1 MFWTRVSIGVAGTA
15 AIVSALLATATI
27 WLLMTDPTTM
37 ADAIDRGTVAPIAR
51 ALEAALVDVFHLL
64 LSYL

>member
-37 ADAIDRGTVAPIAR
+37 AAAIDRRTVAPIAR
-51 ALEAALVDVFHLL
+51 ALAAALVDVFQVLL
-64 LSYL
+64 RYL

>member
-15 AIVSALLATATI
+15 AIVSALLATLTI

-37 ADAIDRGTVAPIAR
+37 AAAIDRGTVAPIAR
-51 ALEAALVDVFHLL
+51 ALASAFVDLFRIL

>member
-15 AIVSALLATATI
+15 AIVSALLATLTI

-37 ADAIDRGTVAPIAR
+37 AAAIDRGTVAPIAR
-51 ALEAALVDVFHLL
+51 ALGDALVDVFHWLL
-64 LSYL
+64 RYL